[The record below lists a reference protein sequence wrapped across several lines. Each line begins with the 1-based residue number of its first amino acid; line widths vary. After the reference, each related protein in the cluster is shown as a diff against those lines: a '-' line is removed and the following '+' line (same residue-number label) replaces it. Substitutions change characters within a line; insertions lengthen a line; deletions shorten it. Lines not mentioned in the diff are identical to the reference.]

1 MQTIPDGATRNSN
14 ATAHSD
20 AKLQVFTPAPPGE
33 SPSER
38 LDRLYRHPGG
48 PLMGWLGDEAN
59 RKGHSPNEMSRE
71 LGVTYGY
78 ILQLCSGIRNVEWV
92 SQGFL
97 DACACYLGVP
107 AIVCKMLAGNIR
119 MSDFLCRADSEQEV
133 VDRCIEQMIDDPE
146 RRKLLPT
153 DPMSLEIVAKRAL
166 VLMSMGLEKEG
177 LLGVNRLPEIV
188 RWLEAGTGYRDTSAH

>member
-1 MQTIPDGATRNSN
+1 MQTFPDGATRNSN
-14 ATAHSD
+14 ATAHFD

-33 SPSER
+33 SPMQR

-48 PLMGWLGDEAN
+48 PLLGWLGDEAN
-59 RKGHSPNEMSRE
+59 RKGHSPTEMSRE

-97 DACACYLGVP
+97 DACACYLCVP
-107 AIVCKMLAGNIR
+107 AIVCKMLSGNIR
-119 MSDFLCRADSEQEV
+119 MSDFLYRADSEQEA
-133 VDRCIEQMIDDPE
+133 VDRCLGQLIDDPE

-153 DPMSLEIVAKRAL
+153 APMSLEFVAKRAL

-177 LLGVNRLPEIV
+177 LLGVNSLSEIA
-188 RWLEAGTGYRDTSAH
+188 RWLEAGTGYRGTSAR